1 MADRAVGV
9 PFAKEG
15 IPFIAAPAGV
25 TLLAGWLG
33 WPIVALGAALLT
45 LFVAW
50 FFRNPARVVPQGPH
64 LVVAPGDGKVIAI
77 EEEFEPRFL
86 KERSIRLTIF
96 LNVFDVHINRMPCD
110 GVVED
115 VQYQPGLFLCKG
127 RRNHCRRIAMKS
139 TGFKS
144 SFGKDGKRRKAA
156 MHLIPNLF
164 TTGNLFCG
172 VYAILSVFNAN
183 YMAAAIAI
191 LVALIF
197 DVLDGKSARLTN
209 STSQFGLEYDSL
221 SDVVSFGV
229 APGLL
234 IYSWAL
240 SGQGTFGVAVMFAY
254 VAMGAVRLARFNST
268 VALSDGKYFTG
279 LAIPAA
285 AGVIASTVVFD
296 HHIVRMGAEVK
307 PIFVLIITLTLS
319 FLMVSTIKYR
329 SFKELKFKGHRQI
342 TYLVWGILTLMM
354 VAAWPQVMLFVIF
367 AGYALMGPVER
378 MFWLVARA
386 VGKKSAGK
394 AEVPS
399 LEPKS

>member
-1 MADRAVGV
+1 M
-9 PFAKEG
+9 K
-15 IPFIAAPAGV
+15 PAG
-25 TLLAGWLG
+25 
-33 WPIVALGAALLT
+33 
-45 LFVAW
+45 
-50 FFRNPARVVPQGPH
+50 
-64 LVVAPGDGKVIAI
+64 
-77 EEEFEPRFL
+77 
-86 KERSIRLTIF
+86 
-96 LNVFDVHINRMPCD
+96 
-110 GVVED
+110 
-115 VQYQPGLFLCKG
+115 
-127 RRNHCRRIAMKS
+127 
-139 TGFKS
+139 FKN

-172 VYAILSVFNAN
+172 VYAILSVFNAE
-183 YMAAAIAI
+183 YLAAAVAI
-191 LVALIF
+191 LVAMIF

-209 STSQFGLEYDSL
+209 STSHFGLEYDSL

-285 AGVIASTVVFD
+285 AGVVASLVLFD
-296 HHIVRMGAEVK
+296 HHIVRMGTGVK

-329 SFKELKFKGHRQI
+329 SFKDLKFKGRQQI
-342 TYLVWGILTLMM
+342 TYLVWGILALMM

-367 AGYALMGPVER
+367 AGYALLGPAER
-378 MFWLVARA
+378 MFWLVAPA
-386 VGKKSAGK
+386 MGKKSSGR
-394 AEVPS
+394 AELPPVESKP
-399 LEPKS
+399 

>member
-1 MADRAVGV
+1 
-9 PFAKEG
+9 
-15 IPFIAAPAGV
+15 
-25 TLLAGWLG
+25 
-33 WPIVALGAALLT
+33 
-45 LFVAW
+45 
-50 FFRNPARVVPQGPH
+50 
-64 LVVAPGDGKVIAI
+64 
-77 EEEFEPRFL
+77 
-86 KERSIRLTIF
+86 
-96 LNVFDVHINRMPCD
+96 
-110 GVVED
+110 
-115 VQYQPGLFLCKG
+115 
-127 RRNHCRRIAMKS
+127 MKS
-139 TGFKS
+139 SGFKN
-144 SFGKDGKRRKAA
+144 SFEKDGRRRKAA

-183 YMAAAIAI
+183 YLAAAIAI
-191 LVALIF
+191 LVAMIF

-209 STSQFGLEYDSL
+209 STSHFGLEYDSL

-285 AGVIASTVVFD
+285 AGVVASLVIFD

-329 SFKELKFKGHRQI
+329 SFKDLKFRGRQQI
-342 TYLVWGILTLMM
+342 TYLVWGILVLMM

-367 AGYALMGPVER
+367 GGYALLGPAER
-378 MFWLVARA
+378 LFWLSVRV
-386 VGKKSAGK
+386 VGKKNVGK
-394 AEVPS
+394 QEVPP
-399 LEPKS
+399 LESKS

>member
-1 MADRAVGV
+1 
-9 PFAKEG
+9 
-15 IPFIAAPAGV
+15 
-25 TLLAGWLG
+25 
-33 WPIVALGAALLT
+33 
-45 LFVAW
+45 
-50 FFRNPARVVPQGPH
+50 
-64 LVVAPGDGKVIAI
+64 
-77 EEEFEPRFL
+77 
-86 KERSIRLTIF
+86 
-96 LNVFDVHINRMPCD
+96 
-110 GVVED
+110 
-115 VQYQPGLFLCKG
+115 
-127 RRNHCRRIAMKS
+127 MKT
-139 TGFKS
+139 TGFKN

-172 VYAILSVFNAN
+172 VFAILSVFNAN

-191 LVALIF
+191 LVAMIF

-209 STSQFGLEYDSL
+209 STSHFGLEYDSL

-240 SGQGTFGVAVMFAY
+240 SGQGMFGVAVMFAY

-285 AGVIASTVVFD
+285 AGVIASMVVFD

-307 PIFVLIITLTLS
+307 PILVLIITLTLS

-329 SFKELKFKGHRQI
+329 SFKDLRFKGRQQI
-342 TYLVWGILTLMM
+342 TYLVWGILALMM

-367 AGYALMGPVER
+367 TGYALMGPVER
-378 MFWLVARA
+378 LFWLVARA
-386 VGKKSAGK
+386 VGKKGAGK
-394 AEVPS
+394 VELPP
-399 LEPKS
+399 LELKP

>member
-1 MADRAVGV
+1 
-9 PFAKEG
+9 
-15 IPFIAAPAGV
+15 
-25 TLLAGWLG
+25 
-33 WPIVALGAALLT
+33 
-45 LFVAW
+45 
-50 FFRNPARVVPQGPH
+50 
-64 LVVAPGDGKVIAI
+64 
-77 EEEFEPRFL
+77 
-86 KERSIRLTIF
+86 
-96 LNVFDVHINRMPCD
+96 
-110 GVVED
+110 
-115 VQYQPGLFLCKG
+115 
-127 RRNHCRRIAMKS
+127 MKT
-139 TGFKS
+139 TGFKN

-172 VYAILSVFNAN
+172 IFAILSVFNAN

-191 LVALIF
+191 LVAMIF

-209 STSQFGLEYDSL
+209 STSHFGLEYDSL

-285 AGVIASTVVFD
+285 AGVIASLVVFD

-329 SFKELKFKGHRQI
+329 SFKELKFKGRQQI
-342 TYLVWGILTLMM
+342 TYLVWGILALMM
-354 VAAWPQVMLFVIF
+354 VAAWPQVMLFIIF

-378 MFWLVARA
+378 MVWLVARA
-386 VGKKSAGK
+386 VGKKAAGK
-394 AEVPS
+394 ADLPP
-399 LEPKS
+399 LESKS

>member
-1 MADRAVGV
+1 
-9 PFAKEG
+9 
-15 IPFIAAPAGV
+15 
-25 TLLAGWLG
+25 
-33 WPIVALGAALLT
+33 
-45 LFVAW
+45 
-50 FFRNPARVVPQGPH
+50 
-64 LVVAPGDGKVIAI
+64 
-77 EEEFEPRFL
+77 
-86 KERSIRLTIF
+86 
-96 LNVFDVHINRMPCD
+96 
-110 GVVED
+110 
-115 VQYQPGLFLCKG
+115 
-127 RRNHCRRIAMKS
+127 MK
-139 TGFKS
+139 TAGFKN

-172 VYAILSVFNAN
+172 VFAILSVFNGH
-183 YMAAAIAI
+183 YLEAAIAI
-191 LVALIF
+191 LVAMIF

-268 VALSDGKYFTG
+268 VALADGKYFTG

-285 AGVIASTVVFD
+285 AGVVASLVVFD
-296 HHIVRMGAEVK
+296 HYLLKMGGDVRPIV
-307 PIFVLIITLTLS
+307 VLLMTLALS

-342 TYLVWGILTLMM
+342 TYLVWGILTLML
-354 VAAWPQVMLFVIF
+354 VAAWPAVTLFVIF
-367 AGYALMGPVER
+367 AGYALMGPVEKV
-378 MFWLVARA
+378 FSLVAPA
-386 VGKKSAGK
+386 AGKKSMGK
-394 AEVPS
+394 V
-399 LEPKS
+399 EPPPIESNS

>member
-1 MADRAVGV
+1 
-9 PFAKEG
+9 
-15 IPFIAAPAGV
+15 
-25 TLLAGWLG
+25 
-33 WPIVALGAALLT
+33 
-45 LFVAW
+45 
-50 FFRNPARVVPQGPH
+50 
-64 LVVAPGDGKVIAI
+64 
-77 EEEFEPRFL
+77 
-86 KERSIRLTIF
+86 
-96 LNVFDVHINRMPCD
+96 
-110 GVVED
+110 
-115 VQYQPGLFLCKG
+115 
-127 RRNHCRRIAMKS
+127 MKTTS
-139 TGFKS
+139 FKN

-172 VYAILSVFNAN
+172 VFAILSVFNAN

-191 LVALIF
+191 LVAMIF

-209 STSQFGLEYDSL
+209 STSHFGLEYDSL

-240 SGQGTFGVAVMFAY
+240 SGQGMFGMAVMFAY

-285 AGVIASTVVFD
+285 AGVVASMVVFD

-307 PIFVLIITLTLS
+307 PILVLIITLTLS

-329 SFKELKFKGHRQI
+329 SFKDLRFKGRQQI
-342 TYLVWGILTLMM
+342 TYLVWGILALMM

-367 AGYALMGPVER
+367 TGYALMGPVER

-386 VGKKSAGK
+386 VGKKGAGK
-394 AEVPS
+394 AEMPP
-399 LEPKS
+399 LESKL